1 MGFEQASLVDDKE
14 HTVYSD
20 MLDEREGVCGCIVD
34 DLAATGLLPMP
45 RGEKAAIFVA
55 IGEGFDAGIKFF
67 ESEVPIPGQELQAD
81 LGKAKKI
88 IAPLYDLLFQLWEK
102 ALETTFFLNII
113 SSMIISIHWILE
125 RPRIVAHF
133 Q

>member
-88 IAPLYDLLFQLWEK
+88 IAGYLQPGSDLLAVDVLAK
-102 ALETTFFLNII
+102 V
-113 SSMIISIHWILE
+113 
-125 RPRIVAHF
+125 IVALGLGR
-133 Q
+133 